1 MSNENKDHS
10 QKQKPKLTLQNQR
23 LRDLQQQLDKLS
35 ESHGSLLEQNQRIEQ
50 KLDDLKSLLENRP
63 DIITSQVDEP
73 SDKQYEDRL
82 VFDRPQSRKVL
93 SDALEKVQKRL
104 ILVCPWL
111 TSWATAV
118 VIEKCEEL
126 INRGVRID
134 IGWGK
139 LEDLARD
146 RIDTRFWYG
155 ALPKL
160 RELENKHPGYLKLKE
175 LGTHEK
181 FLVCDNNFAMLGSH
195 NFLTSKESSPE
206 FEVGILIEDTNTIQK
221 LINRFDESTFDES
234 AAVDYLSRE
243 GDTYD
248 LEEQPIE
255 IEVLKKIIEN
265 AQKRVA
271 ENEQKTG
278 VKLPPPQTPPV
289 TPLRHEES
297 IGLLTKSEKS
307 DDSPTNKSTPHP
319 PKLNST
325 GRTRK
330 RTRQSE
336 VGNDLGVTSTA
347 SSDKKP
353 DFPVSNKPKEEA
365 VKPPIIRQSRG
376 RGEIIVELNWSQGTR
391 PDGSKTAIDL
401 DLGCLY
407 ELKDGRQKNAI
418 QALDESFGNFSITP
432 YIHLGEDDRKGDKG
446 ETLRINDDKVAEF
459 KRILVY
465 AYIYE
470 GIAKW
475 SEANG
480 VVVKIK
486 LPQVI
491 DHQPDIEVKLD
502 DHREGINVRAIAL
515 FENFDD
521 KTFTVSTKE
530 NYYTDQREMDKAFY
544 WGLNW
549 VDGSKKGEKWIF

>member
-1 MSNENKDHS
+1 MSNENKDNS
-10 QKQKPKLTLQNQR
+10 QKQKPKLNLQNQR
-23 LRDLQQQLDKLS
+23 LRELQQQLDKLS

-63 DIITSQVDEP
+63 DIITSQVDEAI
-73 SDKQYEDRL
+73 DKQYEYRL
-82 VFDRPQSRKVL
+82 VFNRPHSRKVL
-93 SDALEKVQKRL
+93 SDALENVQERL

-126 INRGVRID
+126 IKRGVRID
-134 IGWGK
+134 IGWGT

-146 RIDTRFWYG
+146 QIDTFWYG

-160 RELENKHPGYLKLKE
+160 RQLQNEHPEFLYLKK

-206 FEVGILIEDTNTIQK
+206 FEVGILIKDTNTIQS
-221 LINRFDESTFDES
+221 LINRFDKSTFNKS
-234 AAVDYLSRE
+234 AALDYLSHE
-243 GDTYD
+243 GGTYD
-248 LEEQPIE
+248 FEEQPIE

-265 AQKRVA
+265 AQKSVA
-271 ENEQKTG
+271 ENEQKTV

-289 TPLRHEES
+289 TTLRNGES
-297 IGLLTKSEKS
+297 IVLRTKSEKS
-307 DDSPTNKSTPHP
+307 ADSPTNKSTPP
-319 PKLNST
+319 PLKLNSNR
-325 GRTRK
+325 RTRK

-336 VGNDLGVTSTA
+336 VGNNLGEKSTA

-353 DFPVSNKPKEEA
+353 DFPVYNKPKEEA
-365 VKPPIIRQSRG
+365 VKPIPIITPSG
-376 RGEIIVELNWSQGTR
+376 GLGEIIVQLNWSQGTR

-401 DLGCLY
+401 DLGCLC
-407 ELKDGRQKNAI
+407 ELKDGQKKAI
-418 QALDESFGNFSITP
+418 QALDKFFGDFSKTP
-432 YIHLGEDDRKGDKG
+432 YIHLSEDDRKGDKG
-446 ETLRINDDKVAEF
+446 EILRINGDKVAEF

-465 AYIYE
+465 AYIYK

-480 VVVKIK
+480 VVKIK
-486 LPQVI
+486 LPDVI
-491 DHQPDIEVKLD
+491 DQEDIEVKLENPSD
-502 DHREGINVRAIAL
+502 GITVRAIAL
-515 FENFDD
+515 FENVNDE
-521 KTFTVSTKE
+521 TFEVTKIE
-530 NYYTDQREMDKAFY
+530 EYYTDHREMDKAFN
-544 WGLNW
+544 WGLDW
-549 VDGSKKGEKWIF
+549 VDGSKEGEKWRC

>member
-1 MSNENKDHS
+1 MSNDNKDNS

-23 LRDLQQQLDKLS
+23 LRELQQQLDKLS
-35 ESHGSLLEQNQRIEQ
+35 ENHGSLLEQNQRIEQ

-63 DIITSQVDEP
+63 DIITSQVYEP

-82 VFDRPQSRKVL
+82 VFNRPHSRKVL
-93 SDALEKVQKRL
+93 SDALENVQKRL

-126 INRGVRID
+126 IKRGVRID

-139 LEDLARD
+139 LEDLASNK
-146 RIDTRFWYG
+146 IDTFWYG
-155 ALPKL
+155 ALPRL
-160 RELENKHPGYLKLKE
+160 RELQKEHPEFLYLKE

-181 FLVCDNNFAMLGSH
+181 FLVCDNKFAMLGSH

-206 FEVGILIEDTNTIQK
+206 FEVGILIEDTNTIQN
-221 LINRFDESTFDES
+221 LIPRFDESTFNKS
-234 AAVDYLSRE
+234 AALDYLLSHE

-248 LEEQPIE
+248 FEEQPIE

-265 AQKRVA
+265 AQKSVA
-271 ENEQKTG
+271 ENEQKTV

-289 TPLRHEES
+289 TTLRNGES
-297 IGLLTKSEKS
+297 IELATKSEKS
-307 DDSPTNKSTPHP
+307 ADSPTNKSTPQP
-319 PKLNST
+319 TKFNSNR
-325 GRTRK
+325 RTRP

-336 VGNDLGVTSTA
+336 VGNNLGVTSTA

-365 VKPPIIRQSRG
+365 VKPIPIITPSG
-376 RGEIIVELNWSQGTR
+376 GLGEIIVQLNWSQGTR

-407 ELKDGRQKNAI
+407 ELKNGQKAAI
-418 QALDESFGNFSITP
+418 QALDKSFGNFYTTP

-446 ETLRINDDKVAEF
+446 EILRINGDKVAEF

-465 AYIYE
+465 AYIYK

-480 VVVKIK
+480 VVKIK
-486 LPQVI
+486 LPEVI
-491 DHQPDIEVKLD
+491 DQAEIEVKLD
-502 DHREGINVRAIAL
+502 DHRDGINVRAIAL
-515 FENFDD
+515 FENVDD
-521 KTFTVSTKE
+521 KTFTVSKKE
-530 NYYTDQREMDKAFY
+530 NYYTDQREMDKAFN
-544 WGLNW
+544 WGIQW
-549 VDGSKKGEKWIF
+549 VDGSKEGEKFRF

>member
-1 MSNENKDHS
+1 MSNENKDNS

-23 LRDLQQQLDKLS
+23 LRELQQQLDKLS

-82 VFDRPQSRKVL
+82 VFNRPHSRKVL
-93 SDALEKVQKRL
+93 SDALENVQERL

-126 INRGVRID
+126 IKRRVRID

-146 RIDTRFWYG
+146 QIDTSWYG
-155 ALPKL
+155 ALPRL
-160 RELENKHPGYLKLKE
+160 RELQKEHPEFLYLKE

-181 FLVCDNNFAMLGSH
+181 FLVCDNKFAMLGSH

-206 FEVGILIEDTNTIQK
+206 FEVGILIEDTNTIQN
-221 LINRFDESTFDES
+221 LINRFDESTFNKS
-234 AAVDYLSRE
+234 AALDYLSHE

-248 LEEQPIE
+248 FEEQPIE
-255 IEVLKKIIEN
+255 IEFLKKIIEN
-265 AQKRVA
+265 AQKSVA
-271 ENEQKTG
+271 ENEQKTV

-289 TPLRHEES
+289 TTLREEP
-297 IGLLTKSEKS
+297 IVLLTKSEKS
-307 DDSPTNKSTPHP
+307 ADFATNKSTPHP
-319 PKLNST
+319 PKLNSNQIP
-325 GRTRK
+325 RQII
-330 RTRQSE
+330 RQSE
-336 VGNDLGVTSTA
+336 VGNNLITSTA
-347 SSDKKP
+347 SSDKNP
-353 DFPVSNKPKEEA
+353 DLSVSNKPKEEA
-365 VKPPIIRQSRG
+365 LKPIPIITPSG
-376 RGEIIVELNWSQGTR
+376 GLGEIIVRLNWSQRTR
-391 PDGSKTAIDL
+391 PDGCKTAIDL

-407 ELKDGRQKNAI
+407 ELKDGQKAEI
-418 QALDESFGNFSITP
+418 QALGQSFGNFSTTP

-446 ETLRINDDKVAEF
+446 ENLRINGDKVAEF

-465 AYIYE
+465 AWIYE

-475 SEANG
+475 SEAHG
-480 VVVKIK
+480 VVKIK
-486 LPQVI
+486 LLQVI
-491 DHQPDIEVKLD
+491 NQPDIEVKLENPSD
-502 DHREGINVRAIAL
+502 SIQVCAIAL

-521 KTFTVSTKE
+521 KTFKVSKNE
-530 NYYTDQREMDKAFY
+530 KYFKDLSEMDKDFK
-544 WGLNW
+544 WGLHW
-549 VDGSKKGEKWIF
+549 VYGSKEV

>member
-1 MSNENKDHS
+1 MSNENKDNS
-10 QKQKPKLTLQNQR
+10 QKPKPKLTLQNQR
-23 LRDLQQQLDKLS
+23 LRELQQQLDKLS
-35 ESHGSLLEQNQRIEQ
+35 ESHGNLLEQNQRIEQ
-50 KLDDLKSLLENRP
+50 KLEDLKSLLENRP

-82 VFDRPQSRKVL
+82 VFNRRDSRKVL
-93 SDALEKVQKRL
+93 SDALENVQKRL

-126 INRGVRID
+126 IKRGVRID

-146 RIDTRFWYG
+146 QIDTFWYG

-160 RELENKHPGYLKLKE
+160 RELQNEHPGYLNLKE

-206 FEVGILIEDTNTIQK
+206 FEVGILIKDTNTIQD
-221 LINRFDESTFDES
+221 LINRFDESTFDKS
-234 AAVDYLSRE
+234 AAVDYLSHE

-248 LEEQPIE
+248 FKEQPIE

-271 ENEQKTG
+271 ENEQKTV

-289 TPLRHEES
+289 TTLRNEES
-297 IGLLTKSEKS
+297 IVLRTKSEKS
-307 DDSPTNKSTPHP
+307 ADFTTNNSTPP
-319 PKLNST
+319 PLKLNSNR
-325 GRTRK
+325 RTRK
-330 RTRQSE
+330 RTIQSE

-353 DFPVSNKPKEEA
+353 DVPVSNKPKEEA
-365 VKPPIIRQSRG
+365 VKPPIITQSG
-376 RGEIIVELNWSQGTR
+376 ELGEIIVQLNWSQGTR

-407 ELKDGRQKNAI
+407 ELKDGQKDAI
-418 QALDESFGNFSITP
+418 QALGESFGNFSTTP
-432 YIHLGEDDRKGDKG
+432 YIDLGEDDRKGDKG
-446 ETLRINDDKVAEF
+446 EILRINGDKVAEF

-465 AYIYE
+465 AYIYK

-475 SEANG
+475 SEAKG
-480 VVVKIK
+480 VVKIK
-486 LPQVI
+486 LPEVI
-491 DHQPDIEVKLD
+491 HQADIEVKLNNPSD
-502 DHREGINVRAIAL
+502 GIKVCAIAL
-515 FENFDD
+515 FENVDD
-521 KTFTVSTKE
+521 KTFNVSKKE
-530 NYYTDQREMDKAFY
+530 KYYTDGREMDKAFN
-544 WGLNW
+544 WGLDW
-549 VDGSKKGEKWIF
+549 VDGSKEGE

>member
-1 MSNENKDHS
+1 MSNDNKDNS
-10 QKQKPKLTLQNQR
+10 QKEKPKLTLQNQR
-23 LRDLQQQLDKLS
+23 LRELQQQLDKLS

-82 VFDRPQSRKVL
+82 VFNRPHSRKVL
-93 SDALEKVQKRL
+93 SDALENVQERL

-126 INRGVRID
+126 IKRGVRID

-146 RIDTRFWYG
+146 QIDTFWYG

-160 RELENKHPGYLKLKE
+160 RELQNEHTELLNLKE

-181 FLVCDNNFAMLGSH
+181 FLVCDNKFAMLGSH

-206 FEVGILIEDTNTIQK
+206 FEVGILIEDTNTIQN
-221 LINRFDESTFDES
+221 LINRFDESTFNKS
-234 AAVDYLSRE
+234 AALDYLSHE
-243 GDTYD
+243 GKTYD
-248 LEEQPIE
+248 FEEQPIE

-265 AQKRVA
+265 AQKSVA
-271 ENEQKTG
+271 ENQQKTV

-289 TPLRHEES
+289 TTLREEP
-297 IGLLTKSEKS
+297 IVLLTKSEKS
-307 DDSPTNKSTPHP
+307 ADFATNKSDPQPT
-319 PKLNST
+319 KLNSNP
-325 GRTRK
+325 RTRP

-336 VGNDLGVTSTA
+336 VGNNLGVTSTA

-365 VKPPIIRQSRG
+365 VKPIPIITPSG
-376 RGEIIVELNWSQGTR
+376 GLGEIIVQLNWSQGTR
-391 PDGSKTAIDL
+391 PDGSKTAIDI

-407 ELKDGRQKNAI
+407 ELKDKQKAAI
-418 QALDESFGNFSITP
+418 QALGKLFGNFTTTP
-432 YIHLGEDDRKGDKG
+432 YIHLGEDDLNGDKG
-446 ETLRINDDKVAEF
+446 ETLRINGDKVAEF

-465 AYIYE
+465 AYIYK

-480 VVVKIK
+480 VVKIK
-486 LPQVI
+486 LPEVI
-491 DHQPDIEVKLD
+491 YQGDIEVKLD
-502 DHREGINVRAIAL
+502 DRRDGINVRAIAL
-515 FENFDD
+515 FENVDD
-521 KTFTVSTKE
+521 KTFKVSKNE
-530 NYYTDQREMDKAFY
+530 KYFRGHLEMDKDFK
-544 WGLNW
+544 WGLDW
-549 VDGSKKGEKWIF
+549 VNGSKEV

>member
-1 MSNENKDHS
+1 MSNENKDNS
-10 QKQKPKLTLQNQR
+10 QKPKPKLTLQNQR
-23 LRDLQQQLDKLS
+23 LRELQQQLDKLS

-82 VFDRPQSRKVL
+82 VFNRRESRKVL
-93 SDALEKVQKRL
+93 SDALENVQKRL

-126 INRGVRID
+126 IKRGVRID
-134 IGWGK
+134 IGWGR

-146 RIDTRFWYG
+146 QIDTFWYG

-160 RELENKHPGYLKLKE
+160 RQLQNEHPEFLHLKE

-181 FLVCDNNFAMLGSH
+181 FLVCDNKFAMLGSH
-195 NFLTSKESSPE
+195 NFLTSQESSPE
-206 FEVGILIEDTNTIQK
+206 FEVGILIEDTNTIQN
-221 LINRFDESTFDES
+221 LINRFDESTFNKS
-234 AAVDYLSRE
+234 AALDYLSHE

-248 LEEQPIE
+248 FKEQPIE

-265 AQKRVA
+265 AQKSVA
-271 ENEQKTG
+271 ENEQKTV

-289 TPLRHEES
+289 TTLREEP
-297 IGLLTKSEKS
+297 IVLLTNSEKS
-307 DDSPTNKSTPHP
+307 ADSPTNKSTPQP
-319 PKLNST
+319 TQLNSNQIP
-325 GRTRK
+325 RPRI
-330 RTRQSE
+330 RQSE
-336 VGNDLGVTSTA
+336 VGNNLGVTSTA

-365 VKPPIIRQSRG
+365 VKPIPIITPSG
-376 RGEIIVELNWSQGTR
+376 GLGEIIVQLNWSQGTR

-407 ELKDGRQKNAI
+407 ELKDGQKDAI
-418 QALDESFGNFSITP
+418 QALGKSFGNFSTTP
-432 YIHLGEDDRKGDKG
+432 YIHLGEDDLNGDKG
-446 ETLRINDDKVAEF
+446 ETLRINGDKVADF
-459 KRILVY
+459 KRIIVY
-465 AYIYE
+465 AYIYK

-480 VVVKIK
+480 VVKIK
-486 LPQVI
+486 LPEVI
-491 DHQPDIEVKLD
+491 DQADIEVKLD
-502 DHREGINVRAIAL
+502 NPSDSIQVCAIAL
-515 FENFDD
+515 FENVDD
-521 KTFTVSTKE
+521 KTFKVSKKE
-530 NYYTDQREMDKAFY
+530 KYYTDHREMDKAFN

-549 VDGSKKGEKWIF
+549 VDGSKEGEKWRC

>member
-1 MSNENKDHS
+1 MSLSNENKDNS
-10 QKQKPKLTLQNQR
+10 QKPKPKLTLQNQR
-23 LRDLQQQLDKLS
+23 LRELQQQLDKLS

-73 SDKQYEDRL
+73 SDKQDEDRL
-82 VFDRPQSRKVL
+82 VFNRPHSRKVL
-93 SDALEKVQKRL
+93 SDALENVQERL

-126 INRGVRID
+126 IKRGVRID

-146 RIDTRFWYG
+146 QIDTFWYG
-155 ALPKL
+155 ALPRL
-160 RELENKHPGYLKLKE
+160 RDLQNKHPGYLNLKE

-206 FEVGILIEDTNTIQK
+206 FEVGILIKDTNTIQK
-221 LINRFDESTFDES
+221 LINRFDESTFDKS
-234 AAVDYLSRE
+234 AARDYLSHE

-248 LEEQPIE
+248 CEEQPIE
-255 IEVLKKIIEN
+255 SEVLKKIIEN

-271 ENEQKTG
+271 ENEQKTV

-289 TPLRHEES
+289 TILREEP
-297 IGLLTKSEKS
+297 IVLLTKSEKS
-307 DDSPTNKSTPHP
+307 ADFTTNNSTPHP
-319 PKLNST
+319 PKLNSNR
-325 GRTRK
+325 RTRK
-330 RTRQSE
+330 RTIQSE

-347 SSDKKP
+347 STSSDKKP

-365 VKPPIIRQSRG
+365 VKPPIITPSG
-376 RGEIIVELNWSQGTR
+376 RLGEIIVQLNWSQGT
-391 PDGSKTAIDL
+391 GSKTAIDL

-407 ELKDGRQKNAI
+407 ELKDGQKSLL
-418 QALDESFGNFSITP
+418 QALGKSFGNFSTTP

-446 ETLRINDDKVAEF
+446 ETLWINGNKVAEV

-465 AYIYE
+465 AYIYK

-480 VVVKIK
+480 VVKIK
-486 LPQVI
+486 LPEVI
-491 DHQPDIEVKLD
+491 EQADIEVKLD
-502 DHREGINVRAIAL
+502 DHRDGINVRAIAL
-515 FENFDD
+515 FENVDD
-521 KTFTVSTKE
+521 KTFKVTKIE
-530 NYYTDQREMDKAFY
+530 KYFRGQSEMDKDFK
-544 WGLNW
+544 WGLDW
-549 VDGSKKGEKWIF
+549 VDGSKEGEKWRC

>member
-1 MSNENKDHS
+1 MSNENKYHS
-10 QKQKPKLTLQNQR
+10 QKQKPKLIWQNQR
-23 LRDLQQQLDKLS
+23 LRELQQQLDKLS

-50 KLDDLKSLLENRP
+50 KLEDLKSLLENRP

-82 VFDRPQSRKVL
+82 VFNRGQSREVL
-93 SDALEKVQKRL
+93 SHALENVQERL

-111 TSWATAV
+111 TYWATAV

-126 INRGVRID
+126 IKRGVRID

-146 RIDTRFWYG
+146 QTDTFWYG
-155 ALPKL
+155 ALPTL
-160 RELENKHPGYLKLKE
+160 RELENEYPKFLSLKE

-221 LINRFDESTFDES
+221 LINRFDESTFDKS
-234 AAVDYLSRE
+234 AALDYLSRE
-243 GDTYD
+243 GDTYDLEYD

-255 IEVLKKIIEN
+255 IEVLKKIIEK
-265 AQKRVA
+265 AEKRVA
-271 ENEQKTG
+271 ENKQKTV

-289 TPLRHEES
+289 TTLRNEES
-297 IGLLTKSEKS
+297 IVLRTKSEKS
-307 DDSPTNKSTPHP
+307 ADFTTNNSTPP
-319 PKLNST
+319 PLELNSNR
-325 GRTRK
+325 RTRK
-330 RTRQSE
+330 RTIQSE

-353 DFPVSNKPKEEA
+353 DVPVSNKPKEEA
-365 VKPPIIRQSRG
+365 VKPPIITQSG
-376 RGEIIVELNWSQGTR
+376 GLGEIIVQLNWSQGTGE
-391 PDGSKTAIDL
+391 DGSKTAIDL

-407 ELKDGRQKNAI
+407 ELKDRQKGCI
-418 QALDESFGNFSITP
+418 QALGESFGDFSKTP
-432 YIHLGEDDRKGDKG
+432 YIDLGEDDRKGDKG
-446 ETLRINDDKVAEF
+446 ETLRINGDKVAEF

-465 AYIYE
+465 AWIYQ

-475 SEANG
+475 SDATG
-480 VVVKIK
+480 VVKIK
-486 LPQVI
+486 LPGVI
-491 DHQPDIEVKLD
+491 YQADIEVKLENPSD
-502 DHREGINVRAIAL
+502 GITRCAIAL
-515 FENFDD
+515 FQNVDD
-521 KTFTVSTKE
+521 KTFKVTKIE
-530 NYYTDQREMDKAFY
+530 KYFRGHSEMDKDFK
-544 WGLNW
+544 WDLNW
-549 VDGSKKGEKWIF
+549 VDGSKD

>member
-1 MSNENKDHS
+1 MSNENKDNL
-10 QKQKPKLTLQNQR
+10 QKQKPKRSWQNQR
-23 LRDLQQQLDKLS
+23 LRELQQQLDKLS

-82 VFDRPQSRKVL
+82 VFNRPQSRKVL
-93 SDALEKVQKRL
+93 SDALENVQKRL

-126 INRGVRID
+126 IKRGVRID

-146 RIDTRFWYG
+146 QIDTSWYG

-160 RELENKHPGYLKLKE
+160 RELQNEHPEFLNLKK

-221 LINRFDESTFDES
+221 LIDHFDESTFDKS
-234 AAVDYLSRE
+234 AALDYLSRE
-243 GDTYD
+243 GDTYDLEYD

-255 IEVLKKIIEN
+255 IEVLKKMIEN

-271 ENEQKTG
+271 ENEQKTV
-278 VKLPPPQTPPV
+278 VKLPSPQTPPV
-289 TPLRHEES
+289 TILRNEEP
-297 IGLLTKSEKS
+297 IVLLTKSEKS
-307 DDSPTNKSTPHP
+307 DDYPTNKSTPQP
-319 PKLNST
+319 TTLNSNPI
-325 GRTRK
+325 TRP

-336 VGNDLGVTSTA
+336 VGNNLGVTSTA

-353 DFPVSNKPKEEA
+353 EFPVSNKPKEEA
-365 VKPPIIRQSRG
+365 VKPIPIITPSGG
-376 RGEIIVELNWSQGTR
+376 RGEIIVQLNWSQGTR

-407 ELKDGRQKNAI
+407 ELKNGEKNSI
-418 QALDESFGNFSITP
+418 QAIDKFFGDFSTTP
-432 YIHLGEDDRKGDKG
+432 YIHLGEDERKGDKG
-446 ETLRINDDKVAEF
+446 ETLRINNDKVAEF
-459 KRILVY
+459 NRILVY
-465 AYIYE
+465 AWIYE

-475 SEANG
+475 SDAHG
-480 VVVKIK
+480 VVKIK
-486 LPQVI
+486 LLQVI
-491 DHQPDIEVKLD
+491 NQPDIEVKLD
-502 DHREGINVRAIAL
+502 DHRDGINVCAIAL
-515 FENFDD
+515 FENVDN
-521 KTFTVSTKE
+521 KTFTVSKKE
-530 NYYTDQREMDKAFY
+530 NYYTDQREMDEAFN
-544 WGLNW
+544 WGIQW
-549 VDGSKKGEKWIF
+549 TSGSKD